1 MSEFEDEQFMRR
13 AISLAEQAQA
23 TGEVPVGALVVKNSE
38 VIGSGWTQQINNMDP
53 SAHAEVIALRNAAKD
68 ERNHR
73 VVGSTLYVTLEP
85 CMMCAG
91 LMVHSRIS
99 RLVYGAI
106 APKTGVIESNGSL
119 LEWSS
124 HNHRIETT
132 SGVLREECADLIT
145 EFFRARRKEPERSL
159 FLH

>member
-13 AISLAEQAQA
+13 AIWLAEEAQA
-23 TGEVPVGALVVKNSE
+23 AGEVPVGALVVKNSE
-38 VIGSGWTQQINNMDP
+38 VIGTGWTQQITNTDP
-53 SAHAEVIALRNAAKD
+53 SAHAEVIALRNAAKK

-91 LMVHSRIS
+91 LMVHARIS
-99 RLVYGAI
+99 RLVYGAL
-106 APKTGVIESNGSL
+106 APKTGVVESNGSL

-124 HNHRIETT
+124 HNHHVETT
-132 SGVLREECADLIT
+132 SGVLREECAELLT
-145 EFFRARRKEPERSL
+145 GFFKARRKEPETSL